1 MGKVRASERGL
12 EQASKDGQENEEGR
26 HCRKVR
32 NPLWFLL
39 ASAGEEDGDLS
50 ACHVHLHVLRKEL
63 DEEERRWHLEVQNL
77 QEGLRRRCL
86 LRAYWRCHDGQE
98 HHQASARDHGSLS
111 RTLGRKNHGQTI

>member
-1 MGKVRASERGL
+1 MHI
-12 EQASKDGQENEEGR
+12 GQRLDIVTNAAR
-26 HCRKVR
+26 TIARILQLDTTPACQDR
-32 NPLWFLL
+32 LL
-39 ASAGEEDGDLS
+39 PFRLAVG
-50 ACHVHLHVLRKEL
+50 LRKEL